1 MLDRLHEARS
11 AARQRFD
18 KIVQTQDQLQLAGRE
33 LGQLLSL
40 GDLLSPDDVIKTS
53 ANLVGGGIGS
63 HVVAAWLS
71 EMPQTTGDPLM
82 AWVSQ
87 HVGEMQQGYQ
97 ALTPLRE
104 QARHELGLSAMR
116 ALAGHHL
123 GAPETSGGLPGAPQ
137 PSPSPSSNPLVSP
150 TPLPNAP
157 SSNSLQ

>member
-18 KIVQTQDQLQLAGRE
+18 KIVQIQDQLQLAGRE
-33 LGQLLSL
+33 LAQLLSL

-82 AWVSQ
+82 AWVAQ

-97 ALTPLRE
+97 ALVPLRE

-116 ALAGHHL
+116 ALAGHHM
-123 GAPETSGGLPGAPQ
+123 GVPETSGGQPGTP
-137 PSPSPSSNPLVSP
+137 PSPGPSSNPLVSP

>member
-18 KIVQTQDQLQLAGRE
+18 KIVQIQDQLQLAGRE
-33 LGQLLSL
+33 LSQLLSL

-82 AWVSQ
+82 AWVAQ
-87 HVGEMQQGYQ
+87 HVGEMQQGFQ
-97 ALTPLRE
+97 ALIPMRE

-116 ALAGHHL
+116 ALAGHHM
-123 GAPETSGGLPGAPQ
+123 GVPETTDGGGQPPSSSPG
-137 PSPSPSSNPLVSP
+137 PSSNPLVAP

-157 SSNSLQ
+157 TSNSLQ